1 MQEGFHLIH
10 WYKCTSSNPTITF
23 ETYINGSDRFAV
35 EQMLE
40 VLGYMS
46 FLSLFG
52 AFPFGLV
59 ADHMRSK
66 LSGKRFTEVYFFS

>member
-1 MQEGFHLIH
+1 MQRI
-10 WYKCTSSNPTITF
+10 PF
-23 ETYINGSDRFAV
+23 EFYMNGSDCFVV
-35 EQMLE
+35 EQMLG

-59 ADHMRSK
+59 ADHIRSK
-66 LSGKRFTEVYFFS
+66 LSGKRKIAAKHHQLEK